1 VIAPNTAHVD
11 AKILAERLRKRIETH
26 NFSAGANVP
35 ESLEIKL
42 TVSIGVSSYGG
53 SITGQEILI
62 YTADKNL
69 YIAKEQGRNK
79 VVADLAD
86 LADHS
91 AQIYIGAQNSPGLMS
106 KNISNSKLNY

>member
-86 LADHS
+86 HS